1 MGKPLSTSEIDIYIL
16 TQNLPLKIM
25 FLIDDS
31 KSSIIDKIILLKYN
45 IFIENQLTAWSFYPL
60 KVYIFYFSFTASI

>member
-1 MGKPLSTSEIDIYIL
+1 MSSVISFNCFNSGMGKPLSTSEIDIYIL

-45 IFIENQLTAWSFYPL
+45 ILIENQLTA
-60 KVYIFYFSFTASI
+60 